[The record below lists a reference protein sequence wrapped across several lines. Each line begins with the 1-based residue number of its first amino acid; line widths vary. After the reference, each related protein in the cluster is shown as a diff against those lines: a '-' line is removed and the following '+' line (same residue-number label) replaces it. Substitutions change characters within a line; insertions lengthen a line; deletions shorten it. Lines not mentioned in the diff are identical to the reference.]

1 MTNSVY
7 LCAQM
12 NIPVESLNL
21 ITLNVGF
28 ARHHADWNWQGVSSP
43 FTRFFLVA
51 EGRAWLHLPEGR
63 VELRPGY
70 AYIVPA
76 YTQHSY
82 ECDGEFAL
90 YYLHVYEGFKNITDV
105 FDIYEF
111 PTEVKADALCEA
123 LFASVCRAY
132 PDAGL
137 PASNPLSYDNGSS
150 LRDLVGRYGELSLH
164 ERMEL
169 RAFSLMIFARF
180 LSQARPR
187 VWTQDERIMRTLRYI
202 GDHLNEHIGMDD
214 LAAVSCVAKSYL
226 IRLFA
231 SALHVSPIRYV
242 NRKKIERAQ
251 LMLMTESV
259 QVKEV
264 AYRLGFDDHSYFI
277 RLFRQI
283 AGLTPNE
290 YRRRYGYK
298 A

>member
-1 MTNSVY
+1 
-7 LCAQM
+7 M

-43 FTRFFLVA
+43 FTRFFLVT
-51 EGRAWLHLPEGR
+51 EGRAWLHLPAGR

-90 YYLHVYEGFKNITDV
+90 YYLHVHEGFKNVTDV

-137 PASNPLSYDNGSS
+137 PASNPLSYDNGSC
-150 LRDLVGRYGELSLH
+150 LHDLVGKYGELSLH

-169 RAFSLMIFARF
+169 RGFSLMIFARF

-187 VWTQDERIMRTLRYI
+187 VWTQDERIMRILRYI

-214 LAAVSCVAKSYL
+214 LVTVSCVTKSYL
-226 IRLFA
+226 IRLFT

-251 LMLMTESV
+251 LMLMTESI

-277 RLFRQI
+277 RLFRHV
-283 AGLTPNE
+283 AGITPNE

>member
-1 MTNSVY
+1 
-7 LCAQM
+7 M

-90 YYLHVYEGFKNITDV
+90 YYLHVYEGFKNVTDV

-150 LRDLVGRYGELSLH
+150 LRDLVGKYGELPLH

-226 IRLFA
+226 IRLFT

>member
-1 MTNSVY
+1 
-7 LCAQM
+7 M

-90 YYLHVYEGFKNITDV
+90 YYLHVYEGFKNVTDV

-150 LRDLVGRYGELSLH
+150 LRDLVGKYGELSLH

-187 VWTQDERIMRTLRYI
+187 VWTQDERIMRALRYI

-226 IRLFA
+226 IRLFT

-251 LMLMTESV
+251 LMLMTESIP
-259 QVKEV
+259 VKEV

>member
-1 MTNSVY
+1 
-7 LCAQM
+7 M

-76 YTQHSY
+76 YIQHSY

-90 YYLHVYEGFKNITDV
+90 YYLHVYEGFKNVADV

-150 LRDLVGRYGELSLH
+150 LRDLVGKYGELSLH

-226 IRLFA
+226 IRLFT

-242 NRKKIERAQ
+242 NRKKVERAQ